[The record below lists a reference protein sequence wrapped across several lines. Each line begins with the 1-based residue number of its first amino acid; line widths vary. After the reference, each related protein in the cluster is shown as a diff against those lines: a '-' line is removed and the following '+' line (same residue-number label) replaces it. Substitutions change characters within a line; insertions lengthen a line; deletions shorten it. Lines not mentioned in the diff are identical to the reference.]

1 MALMTSA
8 SSSLRT
14 ASRGNVPQN
23 DAKNK
28 VICENMVAWDT

>member
-14 ASRGNVPQN
+14 ASRGNVLQKN
-23 DAKNK
+23 AENK